1 MPVCMLRPGRP
12 GAGPISAISRSTAA
26 CSSSAAATARRGSSR
41 RASGTPKRA
50 MISSPTN
57 WLTVP
62 PWRSIT
68 AVASALMRP
77 MIASTSSGSVASFRA
92 V

>member
-12 GAGPISAISRSTAA
+12 GAGSSPATSRSTAA

-41 RASGTPKRA
+41 RASGTPNSA

-57 WLTVP
+57 WFTVP

-68 AVASALMRP
+68 AVASSLIRP
-77 MIASTSSGSVASFRA
+77 MIASTSSGSAASFRA